1 MNHHGMHPNPER
13 STAST
18 VKTESTG
25 MVTSKVMESIKRNH
39 SSGSFLIKANPL
51 KRYGMVFWHPIF

>member
-13 STAST
+13 STVST
-18 VKTESTG
+18 MKIEGMTKGTG
-25 MVTSKVMESIKRNH
+25 MEDIKRNH